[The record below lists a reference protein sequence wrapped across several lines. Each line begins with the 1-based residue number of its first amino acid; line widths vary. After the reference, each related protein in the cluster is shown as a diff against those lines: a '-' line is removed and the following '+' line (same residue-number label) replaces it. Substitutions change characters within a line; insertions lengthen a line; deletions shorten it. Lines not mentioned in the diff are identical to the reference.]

1 MFYVDENKRAV
12 FSTSRSFPIII
23 HETNLRDKPLG
34 YNSWHW
40 HEELQLTI
48 VLSGEIMMT
57 MQGSNYVL
65 RPRDGIFI
73 ASNIEHMTQPTTPDS
88 ARYLSV
94 NFHPALLTLFMG
106 SVFEQKYFVPYM
118 NDPHYQVVPLYA
130 DNAADAAVL
139 GAIQGLMRVM
149 QDVHFGYEL
158 TVCGEVLNVWKMILE
173 RGRQNAAVS
182 NRKPHVERIEARNI
196 LAYLQDHYA
205 EQVVLDDI
213 SAQVHV
219 SKSECCRMFRAAYGC
234 SIFSYLTDY
243 RLQKSTSLLLETDA
257 SVMDISGQCAF
268 GSTSYYI
275 KTFREKVGQTP
286 LQYRFSATGRK

>member
-1 MFYVDENKRAV
+1 
-12 FSTSRSFPIII
+12 
-23 HETNLRDKPLG
+23 
-34 YNSWHW
+34 
-40 HEELQLTI
+40 
-48 VLSGEIMMT
+48 
-57 MQGSNYVL
+57 
-65 RPRDGIFI
+65 
-73 ASNIEHMTQPTTPDS
+73 
-88 ARYLSV
+88 
-94 NFHPALLTLFMG
+94 
-106 SVFEQKYFVPYM
+106 
-118 NDPHYQVVPLYA
+118 
-130 DNAADAAVL
+130 
-139 GAIQGLMRVM
+139 M

-257 SVMDISGQCAF
+257 SVMDISGQCGF

>member
-94 NFHPALLTLFMG
+94 NFHPALLALFMG

-149 QDVHFGYEL
+149 QAVHFGYEL
-158 TVCGEVLNVWKMILE
+158 TVCGEVLTEDLVP
-173 RGRQNAAVS
+173 VF
-182 NRKPHVERIEARNI
+182 
-196 LAYLQDHYA
+196 LAYGIR
-205 EQVVLDDI
+205 EVSVV
-213 SAQVHV
+213 
-219 SKSECCRMFRAAYGC
+219 R
-234 SIFSYLTDY
+234 
-243 RLQKSTSLLLETDA
+243 
-257 SVMDISGQCAF
+257 
-268 GSTSYYI
+268 
-275 KTFREKVGQTP
+275 
-286 LQYRFSATGRK
+286 